1 MITKHRYMKK
11 LVFSAAVVLS
21 LSACLK
27 TKDLPPDER
36 VLVTIAFANV
46 NTPDTAKVGDTVR
59 TQIRVTAPDQCYKF
73 EGVDARNSG
82 ASQFDLQA
90 IGSKPNPAL
99 PQPSCLPNTYV
110 KDTIFTFRLMTAG
123 KYVMRYYNGTTLL
136 QADTLNIVN

>member
-1 MITKHRYMKK
+1 MKK
-11 LVFSAAVVLS
+11 IVFSAAVVLG

-36 VLVTIAFANV
+36 VLVTISFANV

-59 TQIRVTAPDQCYKF
+59 AQIRVTAPDQCYKF

-82 ASQFDLQA
+82 PNQFDLQA

-99 PQPSCLPNTYV
+99 PLPTCDPFPFA
-110 KDTIFTFRLMTAG
+110 KDTVFTFRLTTVG

-136 QADTLNIVN
+136 QADTLNIVAN